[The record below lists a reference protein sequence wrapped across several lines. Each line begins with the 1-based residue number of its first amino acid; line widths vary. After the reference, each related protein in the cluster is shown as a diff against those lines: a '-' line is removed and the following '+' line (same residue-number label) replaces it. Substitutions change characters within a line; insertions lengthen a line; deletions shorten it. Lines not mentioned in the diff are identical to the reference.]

1 MPLIFNTRSLYHI
14 YSKIQKHL
22 KKLGIA
28 LKGLLMRIDFT
39 DRNDANKHQV
49 PSPRTKEYDHLSS
62 IMEDLVRFRKFIEEE
77 RYRDFLNEIQGAKC
91 KQMQEYLETT
101 FFPQFIM

>member
-1 MPLIFNTRSLYHI
+1 
-14 YSKIQKHL
+14 
-22 KKLGIA
+22 
-28 LKGLLMRIDFT
+28 MRIDFT